1 MVDEMFVEISPDD
14 LDLRI
19 RPATQYDEAFVWRLF
34 RDAREEQFEAAG
46 LSGLLL
52 EQVLA
57 QQFRSQAAGYSERFP
72 AARSMIITRCA
83 AAIGRLLLHCSDE
96 HWHIVDIA
104 LLSKECGRGFGTAV
118 FEGLEASARNRGV
131 AALTLTVLASN
142 TPARRFYLRCG
153 FVEIGEANTSHVAMR
168 KELG

>member
-1 MVDEMFVEISPDD
+1 MFVEISPGHID
-14 LDLRI
+14 LQLR
-19 RPATQYDEAFVWRLF
+19 PTTPSDEAFVWRVF
-34 RDAREEQFEAAG
+34 RDARAEQFEAAG

-83 AAIGRLLLHCSDE
+83 TAIGRLLIHCSDE

-104 LLSKECGRGFGTAV
+104 LLSKECGSGFGTAV

-131 AALTLTVLASN
+131 AALTLSVLASN
-142 TPARRFYLRCG
+142 TPARRFYLRRG
-153 FVEIGEANTSHVAMR
+153 FVEMGEASMSHVAMR